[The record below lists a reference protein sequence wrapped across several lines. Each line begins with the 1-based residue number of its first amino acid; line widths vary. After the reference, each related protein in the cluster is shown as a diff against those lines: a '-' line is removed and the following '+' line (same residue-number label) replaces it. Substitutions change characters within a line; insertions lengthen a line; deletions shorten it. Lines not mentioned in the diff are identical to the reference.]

1 MEAILFFFYIF
12 VNLPLLPQLHLQNSK
27 LLLRPWK
34 GELRVNCQK
43 DKKMTFATI
52 LEKSWEDDR
61 KTSNRPLVC
70 AEISETAAKQSRLRD
85 TSDAGIGF
93 PERSL

>member
-1 MEAILFFFYIF
+1 
-12 VNLPLLPQLHLQNSK
+12 
-27 LLLRPWK
+27 
-34 GELRVNCQK
+34 
-43 DKKMTFATI
+43 MTFATI

-61 KTSNRPLVC
+61 KASNRPLVC
-70 AEISETAAKQSRLRD
+70 AEMSETAAKQSRLRD

>member
-1 MEAILFFFYIF
+1 MEAILLFFYIL
-12 VNLPLLPQLHLQNSK
+12 VNLPLLPQLHLQK
-27 LLLRPWK
+27 FLLRPWK

-52 LEKSWEDDR
+52 LEKSWKDDR
-61 KTSNRPLVC
+61 KTSKWPLAC
-70 AEISETAAKQSRLRD
+70 AEMSETAAKQSRLRD
-85 TSDAGIGF
+85 TSDTGIGF